1 MIYRKYRPRY
11 RRASSELED
20 PEVYVGPLWVIS
32 IATIAISLV
41 VVGVAIGLVLSHF
54 ITGGR

>member
-11 RRASSELED
+11 RKASSELED
-20 PEVYVGPLWVIS
+20 PEVYVGLLWVIP

-41 VVGVAIGLVLSHF
+41 VMGVALGLVLSHF
-54 ITGGR
+54 VTGGR